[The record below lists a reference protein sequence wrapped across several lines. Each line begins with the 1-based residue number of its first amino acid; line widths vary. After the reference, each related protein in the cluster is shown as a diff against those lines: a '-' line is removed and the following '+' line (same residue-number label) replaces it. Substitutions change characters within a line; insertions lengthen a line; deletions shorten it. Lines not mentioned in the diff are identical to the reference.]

1 MNENNKKYMSTKKQ
15 PTKTNARTTSTKA
28 STKKSSVTQKKKE
41 LVHASPEQSFWVMDG
56 QILTNLI
63 ELRDALATMSDD
75 VFMHH
80 VTKDRNDFAD
90 WIETVLEDAEIAHAL
105 RKSKKSNTSRDV
117 IVQKLRFYSI

>member
-1 MNENNKKYMSTKKQ
+1 MSTKKQ
-15 PTKTNARTTSTKA
+15 PVKTNAHTANTKA
-28 STKKSSVTQKKKE
+28 PTKKSSVSQKKKE
-41 LVHASPEQSFWVMDG
+41 LVHALPEQAFWVVNG

-63 ELRDALATMSDD
+63 ELRDALSIMSDD

-90 WIETVLEDAEIAHAL
+90 WIETVLQDAEIAHAL

-117 IVQKLRFYSI
+117 IVQKLRFYTI

>member
-1 MNENNKKYMSTKKQ
+1 MSTKKQ
-15 PTKTNARTTSTKA
+15 PAKTNAHTTITKPA
-28 STKKSSVTQKKKE
+28 TKKSSVTQKKKE
-41 LVHASPEQSFWVMDG
+41 LVYASPEQSFWVTNG
-56 QILTNLI
+56 QILTNLM
-63 ELRDALATMSDD
+63 ELRDALSTMNDD

-90 WIETVLEDAEIAHAL
+90 WIETVLQDTEIAQAL